1 MVQVQDEP
9 RATGIRPMILTHGT
23 LEITDVQESMRFYR
37 DFLGM
42 EVVQHVPFGCRIA
55 LGADWYVVCL
65 EVKHAH
71 NMPLFNHFGFDCANR
86 EDVNAWHQRA
96 VAERETYGIQEITSP
111 KSTSETPFPPC
122 ATAED
127 QSERLSVFRRFS
139 GVTKGSSEVRVSRTR
154 MALSS
159 MDTAGTE
166 HPAQLRQRHVLVG
179 HAAQNEACHGD
190 VHLAVI
196 QR

>member
-55 LGADWYVVCL
+55 LGADWYIVCL

-71 NMPLFNHFGFDCANR
+71 NMPLFNHFGFDCASR
-86 EDVNAWHQRA
+86 EDVDAWHQRA
-96 VAERETYGIQEITSP
+96 VAEKDAYGIQEITPP
-111 KSTSETPFPPC
+111 KSTH
-122 ATAED
+122 
-127 QSERLSVFRRFS
+127 
-139 GVTKGSSEVRVSRTR
+139 GSYGFFLQDRDRNWWEIQYYEGD
-154 MALSS
+154 AK
-159 MDTAGTE
+159 DT
-166 HPAQLRQRHVLVG
+166 
-179 HAAQNEACHGD
+179 
-190 VHLAVI
+190 HLAWG
-196 QR
+196 QKMLAKAAEGRKARAARAQAGDAKA